1 LPKLVTALVMVLLA
15 AAGGACSPGLGGGG
29 PDRPNV
35 ILFITD
41 DQTAGTVSRETM
53 PTTWRWMWHGGRTYP
68 NFSISDPLCC
78 PSRMTIMTGRYA
90 HNTGVIDNLSSRISF
105 HPDMRS
111 TVQCYLRD
119 AGYRTAFFGKY
130 LNGWNFGRRPP
141 CTDRYAITPGEQHY
155 GLDFLTNSGVVTP
168 SGWDDTYVTSQ
179 ALDFLR
185 TKAGDGPWFMTVAF
199 MGPHSPYTPLPAVAS
214 APVPPP
220 RIGPAVGKP
229 NPGMYP
235 AVRRHADARE
245 FDTRIW
251 DGEIR
256 MLRTV
261 DSEID
266 QIRSALADRGDLDNT
281 IAIFMSD
288 NGLMLGEHR
297 LVGKR
302 LPYPESTD
310 VPFAISAPG
319 RFAPGSVDNRLA
331 SNVDV
336 APTILAAADPDVT
349 LRYPLDGRSLFD
361 HGWTRPLQYGE
372 SFNVRPDKH
381 WEPPWRSIRTGGY
394 QFIEWLSQT
403 FPEHTVWREYYDLRT
418 DPYELHDLLH
428 DGTTANDPRVQRLHE
443 KLVQAAFCSGHPSC
457 P

>member
-1 LPKLVTALVMVLLA
+1 MPKLVTALGIVLFA

-29 PDRPNV
+29 SDRPNV
-35 ILFITD
+35 IVFITD
-41 DQTAGTVSRETM
+41 DQTAGTVSSATM
-53 PTTWRWMWHGGRTYP
+53 PTTWRWMWQGGRTYP

-78 PSRMTIMTGRYA
+78 PSRMTIMSGRYA

-111 TVQCYLRD
+111 TVQCYLRG

-130 LNGWNFGRRPP
+130 LNGWNFSRRPP
-141 CTDRYAITPGEQHY
+141 CTDRYAITPGEQHE
-155 GLDFLTNSGVVTP
+155 GLDFLTNRGVVTP
-168 SGWDDTYVTSQ
+168 SGWDDTYVTNQ
-179 ALDFLR
+179 ALDFVR
-185 TKAGDGPWFMTVAF
+185 TKAGDGPWFMTVSF
-199 MGPHSPYTPLPAVAS
+199 MAPHSPYTPLPAAAD

-220 RIGPAVGKP
+220 RVGPAVGRA

-235 AVRRHADARE
+235 LVRRHADARE
-245 FDTRIW
+245 FDTTIW

-261 DSEID
+261 DSEIA
-266 QIRSALADRGDLDNT
+266 QIRRALADSGDLDNT

-319 RFAPGSVDNRLA
+319 RFAPGSVDRRLT

-336 APTILAAADPDVT
+336 APTILAAADPEAD
-349 LRYPLDGRSLFD
+349 LRYPLDGHSLFD
-361 HGWTRPLQYGE
+361 HGWTRKVQYGE

-381 WEPPWRSIRTGGY
+381 WEPPWRSIRTGSY

-428 DGTTANDPRVQRLHE
+428 DSTTANDPPVQRLHE
-443 KLVQAAFCSGHPSC
+443 KLVKAAFCSGHPSC

>member
-1 LPKLVTALVMVLLA
+1 MKLRCALFVVLLA
-15 AAGGACSPGLGGGG
+15 VVGGSCSPGLGG
-29 PDRPNV
+29 DSSRPNI

-41 DQTAGTVSRETM
+41 DQTVGTVSRDTM
-53 PTTWRWMWHGGRTYP
+53 PNTWRWMWQGGRTYP

-78 PSRMTIMTGRYA
+78 PSRMTLMTGRYP
-90 HNTGVIDNLSSRISF
+90 HNTGVIDNLPSRISF

-111 TVQCYLRD
+111 TVQCYLED

-130 LNGWNFGRRPP
+130 LNGWNFSRPPP
-141 CTDRYAITPGEQHY
+141 CTDRFAITPGEQHY
-155 GLDFLTNSGVVTP
+155 GLGFRTNAGVVTP
-168 SGWDDTYVTSQ
+168 GGWDDTYVTNH
-179 ALDFLR
+179 AVDFLR
-185 TKAGDGPWFMTVAF
+185 TKAGDGPWFMTVSLMA
-199 MGPHSPYTPLPAVAS
+199 PHSPYTPLPGVAD
-214 APVPPP
+214 APVPAP
-220 RIGPAVGKP
+220 RIGPAVGRLDS
-229 NPGMYP
+229 PGMYTV
-235 AVRRHADARE
+235 VRRHAEARE

-261 DSEID
+261 DSEVE
-266 QIRSALADRGDLDNT
+266 QIRRVLDERGELDNT
-281 IAIFMSD
+281 IAMYVSD
-288 NGLMLGEHR
+288 NGLMLGEHG

-302 LPYPESTD
+302 LPYPESTS

-319 RFAPGSVDNRLA
+319 RFPAGSADTRLT

-336 APTILAAADPDVT
+336 APTILDAAEADGE
-349 LRYPLDGRSLFD
+349 LRYPLDGYSLFD
-361 HGWTRPLQYGE
+361 GGWKRKLQYEE

-381 WEPPWRSIRTGGY
+381 WEPPWRSIRDGDF

-418 DPYELHDLLH
+418 DPYELHNLLH
-428 DGTTANDPRVQRLHE
+428 DDTTANDPPVQRLHE
-443 KLVQAAFCSGHPSC
+443 KLVKAAFCSGHPSC